1 MDTETTTPAT
11 ETHAAAPKSLSGGI
25 DPHVLNAHVLA
36 ASKDDTRKSLKGI
49 NFKVRSGAL
58 HIASTDGRILMH
70 TEIRDGAFW
79 DGPADFDVIV
89 EARKIPCGARDALC
103 HFTIEGD
110 QCKITTS
117 KGVSIIPLI
126 KDRVYP
132 NYEQCEIA
140 WECGAYPEYWAQ
152 FDPKKLED
160 VRQYIGETEYV
171 NSDCLRTSGEV
182 DPETG
187 KNRAKAGCAH
197 AWRVEDGA
205 FRRTVT
211 LMPLRSR

>member
-1 MDTETTTPAT
+1 MDTETTPAT
-11 ETHAAAPKSLSGGI
+11 ATPAAAPKSLSGGI

-36 ASKDDTRKSLKGI
+36 ASKDDSRKSLKGI

-79 DGPADFDVIV
+79 NGPADFDVIV
-89 EARKIPCGARDALC
+89 EARKIPCGARDALS

-110 QCKITTS
+110 QFKITTS
-117 KGVSIIPLI
+117 KGISIIPLI
-126 KDRVYP
+126 KDQVYP

-160 VRQYIGETEYV
+160 VRQYIGEAEYV

-187 KNRAKAGCAH
+187 KTRAKAGCAH
-197 AWRVEDGA
+197 AWRVEEGA